1 MERSFDFVLVQAVLL
16 LLSSARGRGEV
27 LEKVLPLFV
36 YQILFQTQE
45 FIEQCQSLLNILSD
59 CGISHSVTK
68 LLSLLFPSDKDIL
81 SDHSAALVTHN
92 IAVSLIGSGVPQLQ
106 NLR

>member
-1 MERSFDFVLVQAVLL
+1 MVDIFSQLFSSYKGTEKGVLLEVEGVERSFDFVLVQAVLL

-45 FIEQCQSLLNILSD
+45 FIE
-59 CGISHSVTK
+59 
-68 LLSLLFPSDKDIL
+68 
-81 SDHSAALVTHN
+81 
-92 IAVSLIGSGVPQLQ
+92 
-106 NLR
+106 